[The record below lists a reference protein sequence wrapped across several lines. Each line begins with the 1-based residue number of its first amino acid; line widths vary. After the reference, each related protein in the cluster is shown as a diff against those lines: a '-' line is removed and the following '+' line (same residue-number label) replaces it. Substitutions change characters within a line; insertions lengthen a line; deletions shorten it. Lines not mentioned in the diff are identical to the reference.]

1 MFFIIFKQE
10 KNWEVVEI
18 TKSKVDRFRRTMP
31 LVNDLHNKAMRER
44 HWSQIKVNFGFEK
57 DFFLLFLN
65 FFTER
70 V

>member
-1 MFFIIFKQE
+1 MFFIIFKKE

-44 HWSQIKVNFGFEK
+44 HWSQIKVNFCLEK
-57 DFFLLFLN
+57 YVVVFCYF
-65 FFTER
+65 
-70 V
+70 